1 MTELG
6 HDDSHNDMAN
16 GVGSRSEKKK
26 RLSSYSVNEEKGDNT
41 GDELNNVEYTT
52 HVNLHLIVETELFK
66 EGRGVVDELNNLV
79 VSTQR
84 HSIYMFHD
92 ENVQR

>member
-1 MTELG
+1 MTEFG

-26 RLSSYSVNEEKGDNT
+26 RLSSYSVNDEKGDNT

-52 HVNLHLIVETELFK
+52 HVNLHLIVEAELFK
-66 EGRGVVDELNNLV
+66 EGRGVVDELNNLI